1 MRIVTDFTF
10 KTEPLFV
17 PAPFPWPS
25 ISNPYGSSPNQ
36 IYTDD
41 DGREWVAGVSGS
53 PVPLKQTL
61 VIAKAHKL
69 FVMD

>member
-1 MRIVTDFTF
+1 MRIDTDFTF

-17 PAPFPWPS
+17 PAPFPPS
-25 ISNPYGSSPNQ
+25 SSNPYGSSPNQ
-36 IYTDD
+36 LYVDD
-41 DGREWVAGVSGS
+41 DGREWIAGVSGS

-61 VIAKAHKL
+61 VIAKEHKL